1 MNIQAQKDI
10 VIAEFQQVND
20 IDLIMAIKSML
31 EFAKKKETGSLEIPD
46 SHQKIVMDRFKKVRS
61 SPERLLDWE
70 TAKVKLKA

>member
-31 EFAKKKETGSLEIPD
+31 DFAKKRQTGSLEVPD
-46 SHQKIVMDRFKKVRS
+46 SHQKLVMDRFKKVRS
-61 SPERLLDWE
+61 SPDRLLDWE
-70 TAKVKLKA
+70 ERSKKC

>member
-31 EFAKKKETGSLEIPD
+31 DFAKKRQTGSLEVPD
-46 SHQKIVMDRFKKVRS
+46 SHQKLVMDRFKKARS
-61 SPERLLDWE
+61 SPDRLLDWE
-70 TAKVKLKA
+70 EKSKKC

>member
-31 EFAKKKETGSLEIPD
+31 EFAKNKETGSLEIPD